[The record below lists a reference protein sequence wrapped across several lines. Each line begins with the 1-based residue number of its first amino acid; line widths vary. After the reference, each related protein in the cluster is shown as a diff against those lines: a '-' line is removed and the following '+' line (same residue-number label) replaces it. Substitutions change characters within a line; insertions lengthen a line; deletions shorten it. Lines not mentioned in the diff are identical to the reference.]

1 MLNNISRRQFAEK
14 VSVNESYL
22 SRILNRKDPITG
34 SFLLNIKKYYQDI
47 DISFDIDVKIP
58 ETKTVKKFTENVTPR
73 NFNFRHVPVVS
84 KYAFK
89 CWTCYHS
96 HHKNRRFF
104 FGVGFTGLIFIVFN
118 SLIIST
124 IFGNP

>member
-84 KYAFK
+84 KYA
-89 CWTCYHS
+89 YA
-96 HHKNRRFF
+96 
-104 FGVGFTGLIFIVFN
+104 
-118 SLIIST
+118 SLDMLPFPPQEST
-124 IFGNP
+124 FLFWGWIYWIDFHCL